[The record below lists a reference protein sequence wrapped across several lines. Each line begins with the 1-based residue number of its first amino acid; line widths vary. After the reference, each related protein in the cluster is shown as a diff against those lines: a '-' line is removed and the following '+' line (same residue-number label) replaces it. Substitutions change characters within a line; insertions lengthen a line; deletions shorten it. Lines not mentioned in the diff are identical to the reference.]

1 MQEQTKK
8 IEKKMGIKRINS
20 MDGTRKHHSE
30 WDNPDPERQTLQ
42 DFQWWDWDTNSATKP
57 LTYNLPT
64 CTGTVVAKNLWKLT
78 TNDSSNL
85 RLTLWKR
92 AHAHAQNCLDDQ
104 KPEAGKPRD
113 LG

>member
-57 LTYNLPT
+57 LTYNLS
-64 CTGTVVAKNLWKLT
+64 CLQDVLGTWAHK
-78 TNDSSNL
+78 TNRN
-85 RLTLWKR
+85 
-92 AHAHAQNCLDDQ
+92 N
-104 KPEAGKPRD
+104 
-113 LG
+113 